1 VRRKLVTL
9 ETVNRRIFNKQ
20 PYFTDKVVYTSKE
33 EAKSLVS
40 EIKASDRTVK
50 ARIVEKTAGIF
61 IYYDEHSFV
70 AIKNGKFRNI
80 IRKRKNSSA
89 VRKPTKTTAFKPK
102 KSKKT
107 SKRRELSILERQER
121 LPGFLMKRLSKK
133 ATSILQKSILTT
145 HKTSKKE
152 LEQQLDIIRSEQVK
166 FDVRFEH
173 EKEMI
178 DYINRVAKIIEGRVR
193 EYEEQEA
200 EIFIRINII
209 APINRGEFKKQ
220 ISKLD
225 KKSSDEVAY
234 LIFKKLSSRSRRKY
248 PYSESRLLSQIRSFL
263 TDNF

>member
-1 VRRKLVTL
+1 MVTL
-9 ETVNRRIFNKQ
+9 ETANRRIFNKQ

-33 EAKSLVS
+33 EAKSLIS

-50 ARIVEKTAGIF
+50 ARIVEKAAGIF
-61 IYYDEHSFV
+61 IYYDEHSFT

-102 KSKKT
+102 SPKKKKSPKP
-107 SKRRELSILERQER
+107 ELSILERQER

-178 DYINRVAKIIEGRVR
+178 DYINRVAKTIEGCVR

-200 EIFIRINII
+200 EIFVRISII

-225 KKSSDEVAY
+225 KKGSDEVAY
-234 LIFKKLSSRSRRKY
+234 LIFKKLSSRTRRKY